1 MSCVTRYFKSS
12 YFYSKFISI
21 TLSITQFVIFSCRI
35 KTMVKI
41 RSLSS
46 QLDQMRQLAGQLKKD
61 KDSAVQKITFI
72 EKDIAEGQKKI
83 QVQKTD
89 PLDIF

>member
-1 MSCVTRYFKSS
+1 
-12 YFYSKFISI
+12 
-21 TLSITQFVIFSCRI
+21 
-35 KTMVKI
+35 MVKI